1 MRDGFLNFI
10 PLGGIFLVMPVSMHT
25 AFFVA
30 GVVGRCRHQL
40 EARGGCRGPLRAAF
54 LYLKRL
60 LRSTPKLLNYVPFH
74 PVLQGV
80 IELDT

>member
-1 MRDGFLNFI
+1 
-10 PLGGIFLVMPVSMHT
+10 MPVSMHT
-25 AFFVA
+25 TFFIA